1 MIPSDKVSFVDS
13 NLEEEYNN
21 LPENDPIKKGIKKA
35 IEKIKEDCQAGENVK
50 KDSSILYFYK
60 KKFGVNN
67 IRIYDLPLFYRLVY
81 SLSSNEIEITSVI
94 LDWKD
99 HKEYNK
105 LNK

>member
-81 SLSSNEIEITSVI
+81 SLSSNEIEIISVI